1 MRQIQSIVSILVI
14 VLVSSV
20 NTIGAQVPDYELPAT
35 PENVVWGWYPID
47 RAPVLTIA
55 SGETVRIDTL
65 THAGSTQAADPERHL
80 GQLGIAP
87 NEVLQDVIDF
97 WNSKDAR
104 PREGRGPHLITGPI
118 SVSYTH
124 LTLPTKA

>member
-20 NTIGAQVPDYELPAT
+20 NAIGAQVPDYELPAT

-47 RAPVLTIA
+47 RAPVLTIV

-65 THAGSTQAADPERHL
+65 THAGSTQAAEPERHL

-87 NEVLQDVIDF
+87 N
-97 WNSKDAR
+97 
-104 PREGRGPHLITGPI
+104 
-118 SVSYTH
+118 
-124 LTLPTKA
+124 